1 MLLLDEPTNHL
12 DLDAVE
18 ALIHALLEFEGGLLI
33 ISHDEHLVNSVA
45 ETLWVA
51 QARARD
57 MRCRKMPQDAA
68 RQTQRSSLTSAA
80 WLRAG
85 AAQPGSV
92 SLFRGPFAEYK
103 KRQLSQMLK
112 QTAAGKAPPP
122 PKGAT
127 R

>member
-57 MRCRKMPQDAA
+57 MRCRLPQDTA
-68 RQTQRSSLTSAA
+68 RC
-80 WLRAG
+80 RAPDPSG
-85 AAQPGSV
+85 
-92 SLFRGPFAEYK
+92 RH
-103 KRQLSQMLK
+103 
-112 QTAAGKAPPP
+112 
-122 PKGAT
+122 
-127 R
+127 

>member
-1 MLLLDEPTNHL
+1 
-12 DLDAVE
+12 V
-18 ALIHALLEFEGGLLI
+18 
-33 ISHDEHLVNSVA
+33 
-45 ETLWVA
+45 
-51 QARARD
+51 
-57 MRCRKMPQDAA
+57 
-68 RQTQRSSLTSAA
+68 
-80 WLRAG
+80 LRAG

>member
-1 MLLLDEPTNHL
+1 
-12 DLDAVE
+12 
-18 ALIHALLEFEGGLLI
+18 
-33 ISHDEHLVNSVA
+33 
-45 ETLWVA
+45 
-51 QARARD
+51 
-57 MRCRKMPQDAA
+57 MRCRKMPRAPD
-68 RQTQRSSLTSAA
+68 QTNLSRV
-80 WLRAG
+80 LRAG

>member
-51 QARARD
+51 QARDA
-57 MRCRKMPQDAA
+57 MPQDAA
-68 RQTQRSSLTSAA
+68 RARAAEARPISAA
-80 WLRAG
+80 CCVLARRTG
-85 AAQPGSV
+85 PGTSR
-92 SLFRGPFAEYK
+92 LGRLQGN
-103 KRQLSQMLK
+103 RD
-112 QTAAGKAPPP
+112 G
-122 PKGAT
+122 
-127 R
+127 